1 MVKSMY
7 KYEFAEQFYSISSET
22 LRLWINENPELLEKL
37 EELGYKKRSKLL
49 KPKEISLIRE
59 YFG

>member
-7 KYEFAEQFYSISSET
+7 KYEFADKFYSITSET
-22 LRLWINENPELLEKL
+22 LRLWINENPELLKELEK
-37 EELGYKKRSKLL
+37 LGYKKRSKLL

-59 YFG
+59 HFG